1 VCKGNK
7 KAKTKKQKSRFLPST
22 NQSVRIFAAKKPQV
36 KKKEVVQL
44 LGYLITPSHLADFE
58 ASPNK
63 KKKKKEQLRCL
74 LNFCQ

>member
-7 KAKTKKQKSRFLPST
+7 KSKKQKSRFLPLIKVCESSP
-22 NQSVRIFAAKKPQV
+22 QKKPQV

>member
-1 VCKGNK
+1 VQRQQKS
-7 KAKTKKQKSRFLPST
+7 KKQKKSLPST

>member
-1 VCKGNK
+1 VQRQQKS
-7 KAKTKKQKSRFLPST
+7 KKQKAKKSLPST